1 MIDFGGWEMPVSYT
15 DIMSE
20 HRAVREGVGL
30 FDLAHMG
37 RLAISGPD
45 ADTLVQ
51 RSQTNDVDRI
61 KVGQIRYAMFL
72 NERGGVIDDILV
84 HRRPSDLFL
93 VVNASRR
100 EVDLARL
107 KELSEGLDVVIDDQS
122 ENLGMLAIQGPKSPE
137 VVSRLVEDI
146 DVDGLGYYRLAEGR
160 ILGEAGMITRTGY
173 TGEDGF
179 ELYLPASSLVDLWD
193 AALEQGAPEGLRPCG
208 LGARDTLRLEA
219 GMPLYGH
226 EITEDV
232 NPVEA
237 GLMFGVRLKKPD
249 YPGKDVIAR
258 VKAEGPK
265 RRIVGLAVEGR
276 RIPRQG
282 YTVLSGEAEV
292 GRIASGSW
300 SPTFERAIAT
310 ALVAAEVSDVGRE
323 LTIDIRGRTATA
335 RVVALPFYKRD
346 GSGSLNTTDS

>member
-20 HRAVREGVGL
+20 HRTVRQGVGL

-37 RLAISGPD
+37 RIVIQGPD
-45 ADTLVQ
+45 ADALVQ

-72 NERGGVIDDILV
+72 NDQGGVLDDILV

-100 EVDLARL
+100 DVDIARL
-107 KELSEGLDVVIDDQS
+107 RELSEGLDVVIDDQS
-122 ENLGMLAIQGPKSPE
+122 ERLGMLAIQGPKSPD
-137 VVSRLVEDI
+137 VVRRLVEDI
-146 DVDGLGYYRLAEGR
+146 DVDALGYYRLAEGR
-160 ILGEAGMITRTGY
+160 ILGQPGMITRTGY

-179 ELYLPASSLVDLWD
+179 ELYLPAPSLVDLWD
-193 AALEQGAPEGLRPCG
+193 AALEHGAPEGLRPCG

-258 VKAEGPK
+258 VKAEGPR

-282 YTVLSGEAEV
+282 YAVLDGGAEV

-310 ALVAAEVSDVGRE
+310 ALVSAEVSEVGRK

-335 RVVALPFYKRD
+335 EVVALPFYKRD